1 MRRKTTATFVSSLTA
16 FFFALPAFAGAVEDA
31 CLRDCLKQ
39 GGKLRC
45 VQSCGADDAMVRGK
59 KKPARLPHSEPV
71 ANGEVDMYRELLEQA
86 EAACAEG
93 NKQACRNVQAM
104 KEGK

>member
-1 MRRKTTATFVSSLTA
+1 MHRRTTAIFASSLA
-16 FFFALPAFAGAVEDA
+16 ALLIALPLRAGAANDA
-31 CLRDCLKQ
+31 CLNDCLKQ

-45 VQSCGADDAMVRGK
+45 LQSCGSDDVIVSGK
-59 KKPARLPHSEPV
+59 KKSARLPHSEPV
-71 ANGEVDMYRELLEQA
+71 RSGEVDMYRELMAQA

-104 KEGK
+104 KAGK

>member
-1 MRRKTTATFVSSLTA
+1 MRQRMMAIFANS
-16 FFFALPAFAGAVEDA
+16 FALLLMALPLVAGAANDA
-31 CLRDCLKQ
+31 CLSDCLKQ

-45 VQSCGADDAMVRGK
+45 VQSCGSDDLVVRGK

-71 ANGEVDMYRELLEQA
+71 PSGEVDMYRELMAQA

-104 KEGK
+104 KAGK